1 MNCEILTKPAADK
14 LRQDLEAAA
23 IGNRLLHDRRGPIEL
38 YAARDFAPTQPQT
51 SWEDNPDDPDHPTT
65 LIRRLTATV
74 SGCEWLRGQWR
85 RLRDILKLGLHFQS
99 HEKFRMIRLMGH
111 QPINAVSVLDVARVF
126 LACHVLGPQ
135 FSYAFEELRCE
146 MLDSQFKNHKKLL
159 ERWNKIA
166 ITPESRTAARAV
178 LLGIIDEATERL
190 RVVEAELQERADKV
204 ARQEQA
210 RLGQEDGKAGEQLRR
225 HLGSC
230 NRLIFGNIDAI
241 HRFRRNEADGW
252 GRARQERQA
261 RRAEN
266 AGRKNREDEPL
277 VVDERGTVRPARG
290 YKGNLEEGLAR
301 YQAQFGRSGL
311 DRPAG
316 SRSEI
321 EETHVRAVPDFARW
335 KPPVEDGGVGG
346 DATALV
352 DPANTPLDRGCAT
365 ALVDPANTPLD
376 RGCATA
382 LVDPANTPLDRGD
395 ATALVDPANTPL
407 DRGCATALVDPANT
421 PLDRGDATAL
431 VDPAPTPPGPPF
443 ARGGEEV
450 LSNLLPGDGR
460 GDEVGL
466 GGAVTLMLTEADSQS
481 NIQNEIGGAGLE
493 EAGGS
498 TADEDEGGVG
508 ERKEGESDRSDGSDG
523 SDRSAG
529 RTWCGDAGGGRR
541 RGGEL
546 RWG

>member
-1 MNCEILTKPAADK
+1 MSAHAVIDVEEGEISKSNGSRFNAVKHGLTAKTAVLPGEDPAQFQAKIDLYRESIGPRNALEDDLAGKAALASWQMDRAGGVQVARVNCEILTKPAADK

-23 IGNRLLHDRRGPIEL
+23 IGNRLLHDRRGPLEL
-38 YAARDFAPTQPQT
+38 YAAREFATKQPRT
-51 SWEDNPDDPDHPTT
+51 SWVDNPDDPDHPTS
-65 LIRRLTATV
+65 LIRRLIATV
-74 SGCEWLRGQWR
+74 SGCQWLQGQWR
-85 RLRDILKLGLHFQS
+85 RLRENLKMGLTFQS
-99 HEKFRMIRLMGH
+99 HEKFLMIRLMGH
-111 QPINAVSVLDVARVF
+111 QPINAVSRPEVARVF

-135 FSYAFEELRCE
+135 FPNAFEELRCE

-159 ERWNKIA
+159 ERWDKVE
-166 ITPESRTAARAV
+166 ITPKSRTAARAV
-178 LLGIIDEATERL
+178 LLGIIDEAIERL
-190 RVVEAELQERADKV
+190 RLVEAEHQERADKV

-230 NRLIFGNIDAI
+230 NRLIFGNLDAI

-261 RRAEN
+261 RREEN
-266 AGRKNREDEPL
+266 AGRNNREDEPL

-301 YQAQFGRSGL
+301 YEAQFGRSGL

-335 KPPVEDGGVGG
+335 TPPVEDGGVDG
-346 DATALV
+346 D
-352 DPANTPLDRGCAT
+352 
-365 ALVDPANTPLD
+365 
-376 RGCATA
+376 ATA

-407 DRGCATALVDPANT
+407 DRGCATALVDPAPT

-431 VDPAPTPPGPPF
+431 VDPAPTPPAPPF
-443 ARGGEEV
+443 QGWERRCCLTCCLVTEE
-450 LSNLLPGDGR
+450 
-460 GDEVGL
+460 GL
-466 GGAVTLMLTEADSQS
+466 
-481 NIQNEIGGAGLE
+481 
-493 EAGGS
+493 
-498 TADEDEGGVG
+498 
-508 ERKEGESDRSDGSDG
+508 RSDL
-523 SDRSAG
+523 A
-529 RTWCGDAGGGRR
+529 AP
-541 RGGEL
+541 
-546 RWG
+546 

>member
-1 MNCEILTKPAADK
+1 
-14 LRQDLEAAA
+14 
-23 IGNRLLHDRRGPIEL
+23 
-38 YAARDFAPTQPQT
+38 
-51 SWEDNPDDPDHPTT
+51 
-65 LIRRLTATV
+65 
-74 SGCEWLRGQWR
+74 
-85 RLRDILKLGLHFQS
+85 
-99 HEKFRMIRLMGH
+99 MIRLMGH

-159 ERWNKIA
+159 ERWDKVE
-166 ITPESRTAARAV
+166 ITPKSRTAARAV

-204 ARQEQA
+204 ARQEQD

-230 NRLIFGNIDAI
+230 NRLIFGNLNAIDKL
-241 HRFRRNEADGW
+241 RRNEADGW

-277 VVDERGTVRPARG
+277 IVDERGTVRPARG

-335 KPPVEDGGVGG
+335 KPPVEDGGVDVGARPIPAG
-346 DATALV
+346 ELGVGVEVGQGADA
-352 DPANTPLDRGCAT
+352 DFRS
-365 ALVDPANTPLD
+365 
-376 RGCATA
+376 
-382 LVDPANTPLDRGD
+382 
-395 ATALVDPANTPL
+395 
-407 DRGCATALVDPANT
+407 
-421 PLDRGDATAL
+421 
-431 VDPAPTPPGPPF
+431 
-443 ARGGEEV
+443 E
-450 LSNLLPGDGR
+450 GDG
-460 GDEVGL
+460 
-466 GGAVTLMLTEADSQS
+466 GGREELVTQMLTEADSQS
-481 NIQNEIGGAGLE
+481 NVQNEIGGAGLE

-498 TADEDEGGVG
+498 TADEDEGGAG
-508 ERKEGESDRSDGSDG
+508 ERKEGNRTDRSDRTFQTDQRDG
-523 SDRSAG
+523 PCVVTQAAA
-529 RTWCGDAGGGRR
+529 DAA
-541 RGGEL
+541 EVN
-546 RWG
+546 